1 MIELWRRW
9 AAKLDELSLRER
21 GLVFA
26 ALAGGVVLLAYAI
39 ALQPLQREK
48 RAHLER
54 INLAQTQ
61 LKAIDEELL
70 KGAQGSAQ
78 DPQAAKRERI
88 RALEAALASA
98 DKRLEQRRAAEQ
110 LTPQQIP
117 RLLRDVLGANRGLH
131 VDALR
136 VMPPAELGQ
145 RPAADGKSSTAP
157 KALLGQF
164 YRHALEIEMTGTYLD
179 LLKYLEDV
187 EALPWR
193 LAWSSVELK
202 TLAYPQVH
210 LRATLYTVSP
220 SPTFF
225 TF

>member
-1 MIELWRRW
+1 MIDLWRRW

-21 GLVFA
+21 GLVLA
-26 ALAGGVVLLAYAI
+26 ALAGGVALLAYAT

-54 INLAQTQ
+54 ITLAQTQ

-70 KGAQGSAQ
+70 KSAKGSAE

-88 RALEAALASA
+88 RALEAALAAA

-145 RPAADGKSSTAP
+145 RPAADGKASNAP
-157 KALLGQF
+157 KAPLGQF

-202 TLAYPQVH
+202 TLAYPQVQ

-225 TF
+225 SF

>member
-1 MIELWRRW
+1 MIELWRLW
-9 AAKLDELSLRER
+9 AAKLEELSLRER
-21 GLVFA
+21 SLVFVAMA
-26 ALAGGVVLLAYAI
+26 AGVALLAYAA
-39 ALQPLQREK
+39 ALQPLLREK
-48 RAHLER
+48 RAQMER

-70 KGAQGSAQ
+70 KSAQRSAQ

-88 RALEAALASA
+88 RALEAALKSA
-98 DKRLEQRRAAEQ
+98 EERLEQRRAAEH

-117 RLLRDVLGANRGLH
+117 RLLRDVLGANRSLH
-131 VDALR
+131 VQALR
-136 VMPPAELGQ
+136 VMPPVSLTN
-145 RPAADGKSSTAP
+145 AAKLP
-157 KALLGQF
+157 LGQF
-164 YRHALEIEMTGTYLD
+164 YRHTLEIEMTGTYFD

-193 LAWSSVELK
+193 LAWSHVELK
-202 TLAYPQVH
+202 TLAYPQVQ
-210 LRATLYTVSP
+210 LRGELYTVSP